1 MPYTKLQSSYSK
13 NLSIPYSLN
22 DPYNPYSYTQTFPIF
37 ENSIKTKENY
47 ETSKPKILS
56 IEERIKKLREIQ
68 NQKLN
73 NIL

>member
-1 MPYTKLQSSYSK
+1 MPYTKLQSGYSK

-47 ETSKPKILS
+47 ETTSKPKILTL
-56 IEERIKKLREIQ
+56 EERIEILRNLQ
-68 NQKLN
+68 NKS
-73 NIL
+73 I